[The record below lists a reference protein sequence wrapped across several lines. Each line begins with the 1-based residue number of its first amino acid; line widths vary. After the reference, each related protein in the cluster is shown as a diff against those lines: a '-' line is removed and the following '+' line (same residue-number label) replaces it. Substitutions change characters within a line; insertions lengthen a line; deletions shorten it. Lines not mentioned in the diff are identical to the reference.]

1 MTKMRIVVKML
12 VDVRTEEGPEMFTA
26 NKEKANVKLKS
37 DSPGDVNKGPSAG
50 AAGGVKDRST
60 NSGTN
65 TIFIQEKTGT
75 AIKMQAQQPLQ
86 MQSQPQT

>member
-1 MTKMRIVVKML
+1 MSGRKKSPKCSQPTKKKR
-12 VDVRTEEGPEMFTA
+12 R
-26 NKEKANVKLKS
+26 VKLKS

-50 AAGGVKDRST
+50 AAGGVKDKST
-60 NSGTN
+60 ISGTN